1 MLDNSF
7 EMKPITDFSQGENNM
22 PIDKI
27 DKISKLISKSS
38 QYAPSPVN
46 LFQFWPCRNDH
57 DKISMNQENLK
68 RLRKVEGSVS
78 GESEVRRELLLA
90 YLKQAL
96 DHYSCAL
103 ELNIQGSTFFQLNKS
118 HIELAA
124 EIVEANIDED
134 NLEGELN
141 GIREKI
147 QQNSEI
153 SNLTLCG
160 EVIVPLNK
168 PCANF
173 K

>member
-1 MLDNSF
+1 MSNESF
-7 EMKPITDFSQGENNM
+7 EMKPITDVSQGENNM
-22 PIDKI
+22 PM

-46 LFQFWPCRNDH
+46 LFQLWPCRNDH
-57 DKISMNQENLK
+57 NKISMNQENLNI
-68 RLRKVEGSVS
+68 LHKVADSVS
-78 GESEVRRELLLA
+78 GEGEMQRELLLS

-96 DHYSCAL
+96 THYSCAL
-103 ELNIQGSTFFQLNKS
+103 ELNIQDSTFFKLNKS

-124 EIVEANIDED
+124 EMVEANVSGDS
-134 NLEGELN
+134 LQAELRD
-141 GIREKI
+141 IRETI
-147 QQNSEI
+147 QASLKI